1 MTNIPVAITRIWPN
15 NFKRLYLKS
24 KRLSLEFL
32 LHISNLA
39 QIQTILSKKDES
51 PSLDISEISDPEKGC
66 YLNV

>member
-1 MTNIPVAITRIWPN
+1 MTNIPVAITRI
-15 NFKRLYLKS
+15 
-24 KRLSLEFL
+24 L

-51 PSLDISEISDPEKGC
+51 PSLDISEISDPEKGS